1 MEAHSSSDLKLLL
14 EKFYLHYNPSK
25 VESISFILESFQ
37 GKEIE
42 LLVSL
47 KQKYGLLSYD
57 PFDNYIYRLVQVQQ
71 KEYEESTVEC
81 SFVVPPMFVRL
92 IYLFIHL
99 TYSNLHGENNI
110 ASSNSNLPHFIIYT
124 SLE

>member
-1 MEAHSSSDLKLLL
+1 MTARSSSDLKLLL

-25 VESISFILESFQ
+25 VESILFILESFE

-57 PFDNYIYRLVQVQQ
+57 PFDNYIYSLVQVQQ
-71 KEYEESTVEC
+71 REHTEFTVKC
-81 SFVVPPMFVRL
+81 SFVVPPMSVRL
-92 IYLFIHL
+92 IPL
-99 TYSNLHGENNI
+99 T
-110 ASSNSNLPHFIIYT
+110 
-124 SLE
+124 